1 MHRDTLRLPWL
12 VLAAYAGMCLIWS
25 STWTVIKVGLR
36 GAPPLTGVSVR
47 FVIAAL
53 LLALILLARR
63 LRPPRVRRF
72 WWLSLTLGITQV
84 AVPYILVYYAEQR
97 ISSGLTAV
105 LYSTMPLVVA
115 LLARVF
121 LGDRLTAAKL
131 VGIAAGIAGVALIFS
146 DNLQAESG
154 IGVAAVLTSVL
165 FAGFSSVLTKR
176 HGMTYD
182 PQVLLLPTFLVG
194 GLVTLALAAPL
205 EQSDPR
211 QYDAL
216 TWMTILYLAIV
227 GSVLAFS
234 LYLWVLRRVE
244 VTVVS
249 YQTFIIPILAV
260 LLGSLFLDETITTRT
275 GLGAILIL
283 TGIAVATAHATRAV
297 PRRRAVPPPAAPAW
311 SPRRD
316 DSKP

>member
-1 MHRDTLRLPWL
+1 MRPESPRIPWL
-12 VLAAYAGMCLIWS
+12 VVVAYAGMCLIWS
-25 STWTVIKVGLR
+25 STWTVIKFGLR
-36 GAPPLTGVSVR
+36 GAPPLTAVSVR

-53 LLALILLARR
+53 LLALVLLARR
-63 LRPPRVRRF
+63 LRLPEVRRF

-84 AVPYILVYYAEQR
+84 AIPYILVYCAEQR

-121 LGDRLTAAKL
+121 LGDRLTTAKL
-131 VGIAAGIAGVALIFS
+131 VGIAAGIGGVVLIFS
-146 DNLQAESG
+146 DNLHAESG
-154 IGVAAVLTSVL
+154 IGVGAVLVSVL
-165 FAGFSSVLTKR
+165 FASSSSVLTKR
-176 HGMTYD
+176 HGTTYD

-205 EQSDPR
+205 ERSDPR
-211 QYDAL
+211 RYDGL
-216 TWMTILYLAIV
+216 TWMTILYLAVV

-249 YQTFIIPILAV
+249 YQTFVIPILAT
-260 LLGSLFLDETITTRT
+260 LLGWLLLDETITART
-275 GLGAILIL
+275 GLGAALIL
-283 TGIAVATAHATRAV
+283 TGIAVATVHASRGFPQRRSGAEPSARESSPPRAKS
-297 PRRRAVPPPAAPAW
+297 R
-311 SPRRD
+311 
-316 DSKP
+316 